1 MLANKFT
8 AMFFWCIIGTEEVHK
23 EKKLKFDKSTQICY
37 GLIYPH
43 SSSGINRSITVK
55 SSAQIGLETI
65 D

>member
-8 AMFFWCIIGTEEVHK
+8 AMFFLCIIVTEEVHK
-23 EKKLKFDKSTQICY
+23 ETQKFDKSTQICY
-37 GLIYPH
+37 GLNYPH
-43 SSSGINRSITVK
+43 SYSGINRSITVK

>member
-8 AMFFWCIIGTEEVHK
+8 AMCFSFIMGTEEVHRGTQI
-23 EKKLKFDKSTQICY
+23 FDRSTQIYY

-43 SSSGINRSITVK
+43 SYLGINRSITEK
-55 SSAQIGLETI
+55 SSAQIGLETT